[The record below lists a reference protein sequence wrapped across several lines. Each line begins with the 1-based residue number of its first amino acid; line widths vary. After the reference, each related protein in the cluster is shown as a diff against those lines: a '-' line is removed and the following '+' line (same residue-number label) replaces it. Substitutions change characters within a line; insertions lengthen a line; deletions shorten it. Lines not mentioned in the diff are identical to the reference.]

1 MTPPID
7 DCLLVE
13 DVPATRE
20 WLKSALSTAFPG
32 IEIDACAT
40 VRSAQQALDRRT
52 RPFAAAVIDLGLPD
66 GSGLDLIGR
75 LSREAPSTFCVVA
88 TMYDDD
94 AHLFDAIA
102 AGAAGYILKDEDAA
116 LVVGLLSRIA
126 GGEPPLSPS
135 IARRILG
142 HFRASAP
149 RQPSDD
155 AGLTA
160 REVEVLTLIAKGMT
174 IAEAA
179 RLIALKPQTVASYVK
194 VIYSKLNVSTRAEA
208 TLEAVRRGLA

>member
-1 MTPPID
+1 MID

-13 DVPATRE
+13 DVSATRE

-32 IEIDACAT
+32 IMIEACAT
-40 VRSAQQALDRRT
+40 VRLAQQALDRRSV
-52 RPFAAAVIDLGLPD
+52 PFAVAVIDLGLPD
-66 GSGLDLIGR
+66 GSGLDLIRR

-88 TMYDDD
+88 TIYDDD
-94 AHLFDAIA
+94 THLFDAIA
-102 AGAAGYILKDEDAA
+102 AGAAGYILKDEDAE
-116 LVVGLLSRIA
+116 LVVGLLGRIA
-126 GGEPPLSPS
+126 RGEPPLSPS

-142 HFRASAP
+142 HFQGGAPAP
-149 RQPSDD
+149 RSDD

-160 REVEVLTLIAKGMT
+160 REIEVLTLIAKGMT
-174 IAEAA
+174 IAETA

-194 VIYSKLNVSTRAEA
+194 MIYSKLNVSTRAEA